1 MNETREQ
8 LSEIFN
14 IACEMGDVSTIRKII
29 KENPGY
35 IDIESNDGYGFKKAC
50 EKGHV
55 NIIDYLTKTQELVK
69 NIDIDYQENIGFFIA
84 CQYGQSEVIKY
95 YFNIKDYQIKKG
107 LINTVFIKSC
117 EQSSMEMYTILK
129 EYDLLRHINPE
140 WNQYQGF
147 KHACKNEI
155 TEITHEIIFNLN
167 LPLSD
172 KLNQWLKEEKYERII
187 NMFKKREMY
196 KDLNNK

>member
-1 MNETREQ
+1 MKETREQ

-14 IACEMGDVSTIRKII
+14 IACENGDVSTIRRII
-29 KENPGY
+29 KDHPGY

-55 NIIDYLTKTQELVK
+55 NIIDYLIKTKEVVK
-69 NIDIDYQENIGFFIA
+69 NIEIDYQENIGFFTA
-84 CQYGQSEVIKY
+84 CHYGQSEIIKY
-95 YFNIKDYQIKKG
+95 YFNDKSYQIKKG

-117 EQSSMEMYTILK
+117 EDYNLEMYKILK
-129 EYDLLRHINPE
+129 EYDLLKHINPE

-147 KHACKNEI
+147 KSACKNEI
-155 TEITHEIIFNLN
+155 TEITYEIIFNLN

-196 KDLNNK
+196 KHLNNE